1 MDDVER
7 LMREGKTDE
16 ALAKLQ
22 ELGQQMDQML
32 GNLDKAGDEFGS
44 QQYPEL
50 AEKFG
55 KFMKDLQDTV
65 SEQQKVAEETRQL
78 RDGARNRN
86 RDQLAERGK
95 RMKEELQ
102 RQVDQVQKDL
112 HDFNPEQLNSRAARP
127 LEEAQAELENLKNAL
142 KVNDFDLA
150 AESAQRAEEASR
162 QLSMLAEQQ
171 RQLDEMFGNPPEVRK
186 QSQELA
192 QRLQKDAKQVG
203 DVSRKLESLF
213 PPPGSQMTQQ
223 ERQQMQ
229 QLAQQQQSLEQKAG
243 TLRQQMQE
251 MEQMAPLFGQEAGE
265 KMDQIGQRMGEAA
278 QRMQGKDASR
288 GYGEQQAA
296 LEGLRQFQQQMKESQ
311 QGGKGGG
318 LPLPMG
324 MGGRR
329 QEGNG
334 RDPRDKVEIPD
345 EDAFQAPKEFRKD
358 LLDAMKQGAPE
369 KYQEQVK
376 RYYEELVK

>member
-1 MDDVER
+1 
-7 LMREGKTDE
+7 
-16 ALAKLQ
+16 
-22 ELGQQMDQML
+22 
-32 GNLDKAGDEFGS
+32 
-44 QQYPEL
+44 
-50 AEKFG
+50 
-55 KFMKDLQDTV
+55 
-65 SEQQKVAEETRQL
+65 
-78 RDGARNRN
+78 
-86 RDQLAERGK
+86 
-95 RMKEELQ
+95 
-102 RQVDQVQKDL
+102 
-112 HDFNPEQLNSRAARP
+112 
-127 LEEAQAELENLKNAL
+127 
-142 KVNDFDLA
+142 
-150 AESAQRAEEASR
+150 
-162 QLSMLAEQQ
+162 
-171 RQLDEMFGNPPEVRK
+171 
-186 QSQELA
+186 
-192 QRLQKDAKQVG
+192 
-203 DVSRKLESLF
+203 
-213 PPPGSQMTQQ
+213 MTQQ

-229 QLAQQQQSLEQKAG
+229 QLAQQQQALEQKAG
-243 TLRQQMQE
+243 NLRQQMQE

-265 KMDQIGQRMGEAA
+265 KMDQIGQRMGEAT

-311 QGGKGGG
+311 QGRGKGGG